1 MNNTFQGGGWKME
14 RHEAAVN
21 QFMEGYRC
29 SQAVLAVFAED
40 FGMDEDL
47 ARKISLP
54 LAGGSGVGGEC
65 GAVSGAFLVLG
76 LKYGFAHPGD
86 HKGVEKIM
94 DKVNRFVQG
103 FKSLH
108 GEIDCPR
115 LIGLDVFSEE
125 GLKAF
130 MENNVKA
137 TTCARFVGDTVKI
150 LEKILS
156 DV

>member
-1 MNNTFQGGGWKME
+1 ME

-29 SQAVLAVFAED
+29 SQSVLAVFAED
-40 FGMDEDL
+40 FGMDREL

-65 GAVSGAFLVLG
+65 GAISGAYLVLG

-86 HKGVEKIM
+86 AEGAGIMMSKVDEFVEK
-94 DKVNRFVQG
+94 

-108 GEIDCPR
+108 GQIDCPR
-115 LIGLDVFSEE
+115 LIGLDIFSDQGHRE
-125 GLKAF
+125 F
-130 MENNVKA
+130 VENNIKA
-137 TTCARFVGDTVKI
+137 TTCARLVRDSVKI
-150 LEKILS
+150 LEEIIAER
-156 DV
+156 V

>member
-1 MNNTFQGGGWKME
+1 MEME
-14 RHEAAVN
+14 RQAAAVDE
-21 QFMEGYRC
+21 FMGGYRC

-40 FGMDEDL
+40 FGMDRDL

-65 GAVSGAFLVLG
+65 GAVSGAYLVLG

-86 HKGVEKIM
+86 AEGVGKMIA
-94 DKVNRFVQG
+94 KVNRFVER

-108 GEIDCPR
+108 AEIDCSR

-125 GLKAF
+125 GHKNFL
-130 MENNVKA
+130 ENNIKA
-137 TTCARFVGDTVKI
+137 TACARFVGDTVKI
-150 LEKILS
+150 LEEILAE
-156 DV
+156 D

>member
-1 MNNTFQGGGWKME
+1 ME
-14 RHEAAVN
+14 RRKAAVD

-40 FGMDEDL
+40 FGMDRDL

-86 HKGVEKIM
+86 SNGVEKIM
-94 DKVNRFVQG
+94 AKVKRFVEQ
-103 FKSLH
+103 FKSEH

-125 GLKAF
+125 GQKAF
-130 MENNVKA
+130 VENNVKA
-137 TTCARFVGDTVKI
+137 TTCTQFVSDTVKMLEEI
-150 LEKILS
+150 LAEA
-156 DV
+156 